1 MGSSALL
8 QRSRAE
14 YFVVAED
21 FEGGGRNGSDGNGV
35 ADGVED
41 LDGVPLYTVR
51 GNMMIHQ
58 FHNVTATETMLRQVA
73 RQRYVSIKL
82 IHHLILP
89 RDFLLPFESDR

>member
-1 MGSSALL
+1 MAGSSVLL

-14 YFVVAED
+14 YFVFSEG
-21 FEGGGRNGSDGNGV
+21 FEGGGGNGGDGNGV

-41 LDGVPLYTVR
+41 LDGVPLCTVR

-73 RQRYVSIKL
+73 RQRYISI
-82 IHHLILP
+82 
-89 RDFLLPFESDR
+89 